1 MLGSIQSK
9 DISAMSMEELKDLA
23 DEIRARLIDV
33 TSKTGGHLA
42 PNLGIVEITLA
53 LHYVYNFP
61 EDKVVW
67 DVGHQAYVHKLL
79 TGRNDNFDTLR
90 QWQGVS
96 GFPKRSES
104 EYDAFGA
111 GHASTSIS
119 AAVGFAAARDLQHK
133 KNEVIAVIGD
143 GAMTGGM
150 AFEGL
155 NHASHLNTKMTIV
168 LNDNEMSIDPN
179 IGGMSQYLTRIRL
192 DPSYNRMKDDV
203 EYILKRIPNIGQK
216 MADFADRLKESV
228 KHMLVQGSFFEELGI
243 KYLGPVNGHD
253 IEELIRVFESSKQFD
268 RPVLIHCL
276 TEKGKGYLPAE
287 AHPEKFHG
295 VGPFEIE
302 TGETKKHA
310 TTPSYT
316 DVFADTLVTL
326 AQRDKRI
333 VGITAAMASGTGM
346 NKLAKAFPDRMFDV
360 GIAEEHA
367 TTMASA
373 MALSGLKPVLA
384 LYSSFMQRG
393 YDQLIHDCA
402 LQNAPVVFALDRAGL
417 VGADGPTH
425 HGVFDLSFLRT
436 VPGLT
441 VMAPKDE
448 PELQH
453 MLYSALEYNRPV
465 ALRYPRGSGIGHD
478 LVSKYEL
485 LPYGKAEVLSEG
497 SDATIFAIG
506 SMVMPA
512 VETAALLEE
521 AGFSVGVVNARFEKP
536 IDKECLL
543 EKADSTKCIITMEE
557 NALAAGFGSAVVE
570 TLEDNG
576 RCNKVVRFGIP
587 DDFVPHGDTAIL
599 KNELGLTPEKMAAK
613 IADDLK
619 RK

>member
-1 MLGSIQSK
+1 MSGSIQSK

-155 NHASHLNTKMTIV
+155 NHASHLNTKMTII

-203 EYILKRIPNIGQK
+203 EYILKRIPNIGPK

-302 TGETKKHA
+302 TGETKKNA

-478 LVSKYEL
+478 LVTEYEL

-512 VETAALLEE
+512 IETAALLEE
-521 AGFSVGVVNARFEKP
+521 AGFSAGVVNARFEKP